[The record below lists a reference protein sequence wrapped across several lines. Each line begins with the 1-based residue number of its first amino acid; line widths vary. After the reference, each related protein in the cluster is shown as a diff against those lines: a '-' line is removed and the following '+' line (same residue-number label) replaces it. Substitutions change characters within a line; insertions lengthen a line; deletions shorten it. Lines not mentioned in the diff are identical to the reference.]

1 MKWKEKMK
9 VMFINFFKSKL
20 FLVTLLLTLLCPS
33 LYSADITNIKNMPII
48 WNVQRNTIE
57 FYGRE
62 DVLKHINQ
70 YYKTSKEDV
79 KHLTLIGLPGIGKTE
94 IAKRYASNVYQ
105 DYDIVWWFYP
115 SENLE
120 SQFLNLAKTI
130 NEKKLSK
137 EPLLIASGNP
147 SESIEQIK
155 DFLRTSPLNWL
166 LIFDDVQNINQIN
179 QYIPEHHSS
188 SKAHLLITS
197 KNAKDWRNYFQVNR
211 FPRETSIGLL
221 QKTTGDNDLL
231 AATKLASLL
240 DDYPILIS
248 RAAMTI
254 KDYSLNITQF
264 SETVKT
270 SGIHFDIVDLA
281 SKTLQF
287 TLDNIQKKSESA
299 YKLLMFTSI
308 LSNENIPK
316 ELLEKWFVDNN
327 LGTQSEFNSALNIL
341 TKSFLLSKSSIVIDR
356 SDEVNYDLYNM
367 HDIIK
372 KVVASKIKSKDM
384 KVKIQEAILALNNLV
399 SKKTKRVILPEF
411 TYLFPQIL
419 NLSNLCHEYHIKDN
433 QLLFLQMEVLDYYQI
448 AERNF
453 SKMENYAK
461 TLYPNFNDS
470 KQCHTEI
477 CARFNTSLSA
487 LKWWQGYHQ
496 EGLKYQLKASD
507 YYAKNLPENAEY
519 IRGLVYLTS
528 QYTFLGELDDAEKTI
543 KRVERILK
551 AKTPDDT
558 IFYNFNGAIFHQNIS
573 YILAY
578 KGELAPAMQ
587 ELDTSFQYL
596 SKINS
601 HFKDPKK
608 HLAMHLHFLIQKQ
621 EFLYLADQGKDQLD
635 SLFKLYTDSI
645 EALHTKQHRLTGI
658 ILFLLG
664 NSLNLNG
671 RTTEAEQYTKDSIH
685 ILDNWIGAGNYHKLQ
700 AQAHVILGDIYLNT
714 NKNLE
719 GLHEY
724 LQAENIYKKS
734 FTSLKVDEL
743 GTLYEKI
750 IKLSFK
756 LKDDQLARRYAT
768 LHRKTF
774 SDNNLRSNKIIS
786 YFASS

>member
-1 MKWKEKMK
+1 M
-9 VMFINFFKSKL
+9 
-20 FLVTLLLTLLCPS
+20 
-33 LYSADITNIKNMPII
+33 
-48 WNVQRNTIE
+48 
-57 FYGRE
+57 
-62 DVLKHINQ
+62 
-70 YYKTSKEDV
+70 
-79 KHLTLIGLPGIGKTE
+79 
-94 IAKRYASNVYQ
+94 
-105 DYDIVWWFYP
+105 
-115 SENLE
+115 
-120 SQFLNLAKTI
+120 
-130 NEKKLSK
+130 
-137 EPLLIASGNP
+137 
-147 SESIEQIK
+147 
-155 DFLRTSPLNWL
+155 
-166 LIFDDVQNINQIN
+166 
-179 QYIPEHHSS
+179 
-188 SKAHLLITS
+188 
-197 KNAKDWRNYFQVNR
+197 
-211 FPRETSIGLL
+211 
-221 QKTTGDNDLL
+221 
-231 AATKLASLL
+231 
-240 DDYPILIS
+240 
-248 RAAMTI
+248 
-254 KDYSLNITQF
+254 
-264 SETVKT
+264 
-270 SGIHFDIVDLA
+270 
-281 SKTLQF
+281 
-287 TLDNIQKKSESA
+287 
-299 YKLLMFTSI
+299 
-308 LSNENIPK
+308 
-316 ELLEKWFVDNN
+316 
-327 LGTQSEFNSALNIL
+327 
-341 TKSFLLSKSSIVIDR
+341 
-356 SDEVNYDLYNM
+356 
-367 HDIIK
+367 
-372 KVVASKIKSKDM
+372 
-384 KVKIQEAILALNNLV
+384 
-399 SKKTKRVILPEF
+399 LPEF

-419 NLSNLCHEYHIKDN
+419 NLSNLCREYHIKDN

-461 TLYPNFNDS
+461 SLYPNFNDS

-519 IRGLVYLTS
+519 IRGLVYLTG
-528 QYTFLGELDDAEKTI
+528 QYSFLGELDDAEKTI

-551 AKTPDDT
+551 TKTPDDT
-558 IFYNFNGAIFHQNIS
+558 VFYNFNSAIFHQNVS

-578 KGELAPAMQ
+578 KGELSPAMK

-621 EFLYLADQGKDQLD
+621 EFLYLTDQGKDQLD
-635 SLFKLYTDSI
+635 SLFKLYADSI

-664 NSLNLNG
+664 NSLNLND

-685 ILDNWIGAGNYHKLQ
+685 ILDNWIGAGNHHKLQ

-756 LKDDQLARRYAT
+756 LKDDRLARRYAM

-774 SDNNLRSNKIIS
+774 GDTSLRSNRIIS
-786 YFASS
+786 YFASN